1 MDAFQYDPPMDAAR
15 VLLRDDAVLVVSK
28 PAGLLSVPGRLE
40 KHRDSLLTRLQADD
54 PEVRLVHRLD
64 MDTSGVMVF
73 ARTAEAQRTLS
84 AGFAERVVE
93 KVYRAWVA
101 GSVEGS
107 GEVDLPLIVDWPRR
121 PLQKVCFETG
131 KPALTRWR
139 VLRREAGRSLLEL
152 RPETGR
158 SHQLRVHMAEAVAP
172 ILGDRFYGQA
182 DAPRL
187 MLHAWGLGFDHPVT
201 GARVWVE
208 DPAQAFSLEGV

>member
-15 VLLRDDAVLVVSK
+15 VLVRDDAVLVVSK
-28 PAGLLSVPGRLE
+28 PAGLLSVPGRLAE
-40 KHRDSLLTRLQADD
+40 HRDSLLVRLQADD

-73 ARTAEAQRTLS
+73 ARTAEAQKVLS
-84 AGFAERVVE
+84 AGFAERTVE

-107 GEVDLPLIVDWPRR
+107 GAVDLPLIVDWPRR

-139 VLRREAGRSLLEL
+139 V
-152 RPETGR
+152 
-158 SHQLRVHMAEAVAP
+158 RVRAAA
-172 ILGDRFYGQA
+172 
-182 DAPRL
+182 RL
-187 MLHAWGLGFDHPVT
+187 IC
-201 GARVWVE
+201 R
-208 DPAQAFSLEGV
+208 